1 MRRNANV
8 GCHQVGLQTT
18 DPADAWRCIATIK
31 RTGSAM
37 EVKPSQ
43 RERTYA
49 FRRPAMQ
56 KGDIR
61 GGDGVVVPRVTT
73 ELVKAWSIS
82 RH

>member
-1 MRRNANV
+1 MRHDANV

-56 KGDIR
+56 KGDMR
-61 GGDGVVVPRVTT
+61 GRGGVVVPRVAT
-73 ELVKAWSIS
+73 ELL
-82 RH
+82 RLDP